1 MSYFKQT
8 SLLNVKEKKQV
19 SEMCGKIIVWL
30 LEGRDIRYMSEQLHL
45 SQLEVE
51 CNIDEMMFTLMKH
64 VVKR

>member
-8 SLLNVKEKKQV
+8 SMLNVKEKKQV

-30 LEGRDIRYMSEQLHL
+30 LEGRDVGYMSEQLHL